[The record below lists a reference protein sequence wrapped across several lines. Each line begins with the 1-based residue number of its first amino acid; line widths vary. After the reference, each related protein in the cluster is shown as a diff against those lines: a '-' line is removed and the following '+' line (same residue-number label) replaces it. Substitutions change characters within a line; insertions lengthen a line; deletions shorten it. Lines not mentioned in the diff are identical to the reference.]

1 MPAVRPYV
9 DMTKATA
16 AFAAG
21 VNYLSRLTGVD
32 RRKIVLGE
40 AGSILKACAADTK
53 VATPD
58 SVRKGATLRAL
69 RGAGL
74 TRGGQ
79 FTVNAGVRGPYGR
92 VFMLKKGDG
101 KNYRRTHDENFKP
114 LNQHY
119 KDSDWL
125 ALKQTVE
132 FARAKIRRARAKAAP
147 SAALARGSWVR
158 IADAAGIRLEEV
170 PGGRLS
176 ATQISAARA
185 AVARRGAERNNGLA
199 FVRDEPL
206 LFVVTLVNRYPGA
219 DRLGFQTMLAAK
231 VSGRARFMMT
241 AVKKG
246 FDGSIKDMQRLFPGW
261 TAKLGNN

>member
-9 DMTKATA
+9 DMKKATA

-21 VNYLSRLTGVD
+21 VNYLSKLTGVD

-53 VATPD
+53 VATPAD
-58 SVRKGATLRAL
+58 VKQGATVRAL

-79 FTVNAGVRGPYGR
+79 FTVNAGIRGPYGR
-92 VFMLKKGDG
+92 VFMQKKGG
-101 KNYRRTHDENFKP
+101 GRAYRRTHDENFKP

-132 FARAKIRRARAKAAP
+132 MAKAKIRRARAKAAP
-147 SAALARGSWVR
+147 SAALARGSCVR
-158 IADAAGIRLEEV
+158 IADAAGIRLEAV

-176 ATQISAARA
+176 AGQISAARA
-185 AVARRGAERNNGLA
+185 ATARRGQERNNGVA
-199 FVRDEPL
+199 FVREEPL
-206 LFVVTLVNRYPGA
+206 QFVVTLINRYPGA
-219 DRLGFQTMLAAK
+219 GKLGFQTMLAAK

-246 FDGSIKDMQRLFPGW
+246 FDGSALQMQRLFPGW
-261 TAKLGNN
+261 TVKPGNN

>member
-9 DMTKATA
+9 DMSKATA

-21 VNYLSRLTGVD
+21 VNYMSRLTGLN
-32 RRKIVLGE
+32 RRQIVLGE

-53 VATPD
+53 VAAKD
-58 SVRKGATLRAL
+58 DVRKGATLRAL
-69 RGAGL
+69 RGAAL

-79 FTVNAGVRGPYGR
+79 FTVNAGIRGPYGR
-92 VFMLKKGDG
+92 VFMMKKGG
-101 KNYRRTHDENFKP
+101 GAYRRTHDENFKP

-132 FARAKIRRARAKAAP
+132 MAKAKVRRARAKAAP

-158 IADAAGIRLEEV
+158 IADAAGIRLETV

-176 ATQISAARA
+176 AAQISAARNA
-185 AVARRGAERNNGLA
+185 TARRGAERNNGVA
-199 FVRDEPL
+199 IVREEPL
-206 LFVVTLVNRYPGA
+206 LFVVTLINRYPGA
-219 DRLGFQTMLAAK
+219 GRLGFQNMLAAK
-231 VSGRARFMMT
+231 VSGRARFMIT

-246 FDGSIKDMQRLFPGW
+246 FDGSALQMQRLFPGW
-261 TAKLGNN
+261 TVKPSNN